1 LRQRKAIVDLTIF
14 LPEVRLYSLLY
25 AQVMQMDGASWRN
38 VLLLRAFGD
47 TQGDHEVQDRRLAPA
62 IMKFQQDEILQRLRR
77 LGLPLD
83 SPLSV
88 IAVETLPEPDSPYG
102 DPLGQD
108 LGQVRILRTSPLTA
122 VPEICPPDAP

>member
-1 LRQRKAIVDLTIF
+1 
-14 LPEVRLYSLLY
+14 
-25 AQVMQMDGASWRN
+25 
-38 VLLLRAFGD
+38 
-47 TQGDHEVQDRRLAPA
+47 
-62 IMKFQQDEILQRLRR
+62 MKFQQDEILQRLRR

-102 DPLGQD
+102 DPLDQD

-122 VPEICPPDAP
+122 VPEICPSDAP